1 MALSLK
7 SWLSPMFWLT
17 RFLILVANFSALRAE
32 HRVALVIGDESVAPK
47 LEKFGYRC
55 RTSPLLSEKE
65 LTRLVESWAGNTPTR
80 GTALLYF
87 KGSLKE
93 EKNELRFVTSNN
105 RSVVV
110 TRLIQAMHQ
119 RGGSTN
125 NRILIETPER
135 LTLPTGLP
143 PECLIGY
150 ADILQPAPQTKP
162 TLAISPPDVFKPGKK
177 IGDEWVNSRGMVFC
191 WCPAGTYTAGS
202 PADTP
207 GRFPNEEPR
216 QVTIKEGF
224 WIGKY
229 ELTWTQNIRRRG
241 QIPVGRNKNEPIG
254 DLHWDD
260 GRRMIYKTLTEEERK
275 AGRLPDSWEY
285 DLPTEDQ
292 WEYAA
297 RAGTST
303 RYYFGNDLTA
313 LPLHGNF
320 ADKSFY
326 DSGDIFSNHAHRSLE
341 DGFAKAA
348 RVGSFQANPWGLH
361 DVYGNVYEWCRDY
374 GARGGSW
381 LTLATNCRSAYRDRY
396 SSRDDQPYLGYRI
409 VIQPNATKPKSKK

>member
-1 MALSLK
+1 M
-7 SWLSPMFWLT
+7 SWIPC
-17 RFLILVANFSALRAE
+17 FLILVATFSALRAE
-32 HRVALVIGDESVAPK
+32 HRVALVIGDDSVAPK

-65 LTRLVESWAGNTPTR
+65 LTRMVEAWASNTPTR

-87 KGSLKE
+87 KGEIKE
-93 EKNELRFVTSNN
+93 EKNELRFATSNN

-110 TRLIQAMHQ
+110 TRLIESMHK
-119 RGGSTN
+119 RGGATN
-125 NRILIETPER
+125 NRILIDSLKR
-135 LTLPTGLP
+135 LKLPTDLPTG
-143 PECLIGY
+143 CLIGY
-150 ADILQPAPQTKP
+150 ADTLQPAPQTNA
-162 TLAISPPDVFKPGKK
+162 TLAISPPDTFKPGNK

-191 WCPAGTYTAGS
+191 WCPPGTYTAGS
-202 PADTP
+202 PANTP
-207 GRFPNEEPR
+207 GRYPNEEPR
-216 QVTIKEGF
+216 QVTIKDGF

-229 ELTWTQNIRRRG
+229 ELTWTQNVRRRG
-241 QIPVGRNKNEPIG
+241 QVPAGRNKNEPIG

-260 GRRMIYKTLTEEERK
+260 GRRMISRTLTEEERK
-275 AGRLPDSWEY
+275 AGRLPDGWEY
-285 DLPTEDQ
+285 DLPTEEQ

-303 RYYFGNDLTA
+303 RYYFGNDLRL
-313 LPLHGNF
+313 LPLHANF
-320 ADKSFY
+320 ADKSYY
-326 DSGDIFSNHAHRSLE
+326 DSGDIFSNHAHRTLA

-348 RVGSFQANPWGLH
+348 PVGSFQANPWGLH

-409 VIQPNATKPKSKK
+409 VIQPNAPKSKPKK

>member
-125 NRILIETPER
+125 NRIL
-135 LTLPTGLP
+135 LS
-143 PECLIGY
+143 LIH
-150 ADILQPAPQTKP
+150 I
-162 TLAISPPDVFKPGKK
+162 
-177 IGDEWVNSRGMVFC
+177 
-191 WCPAGTYTAGS
+191 
-202 PADTP
+202 
-207 GRFPNEEPR
+207 
-216 QVTIKEGF
+216 
-224 WIGKY
+224 
-229 ELTWTQNIRRRG
+229 
-241 QIPVGRNKNEPIG
+241 
-254 DLHWDD
+254 
-260 GRRMIYKTLTEEERK
+260 
-275 AGRLPDSWEY
+275 
-285 DLPTEDQ
+285 
-292 WEYAA
+292 
-297 RAGTST
+297 
-303 RYYFGNDLTA
+303 
-313 LPLHGNF
+313 
-320 ADKSFY
+320 
-326 DSGDIFSNHAHRSLE
+326 
-341 DGFAKAA
+341 
-348 RVGSFQANPWGLH
+348 
-361 DVYGNVYEWCRDY
+361 
-374 GARGGSW
+374 
-381 LTLATNCRSAYRDRY
+381 
-396 SSRDDQPYLGYRI
+396 
-409 VIQPNATKPKSKK
+409 